1 MYLQDELHKIERG
14 SFMAGKV
21 KRVTVYL
28 FGGLGN
34 QLFQY
39 FAALATAEAMG
50 AKLYLKPFGQTS
62 AVGREGE
69 IGITAF
75 KTVGITTSSRIPQM
89 LQEKLLRRFV
99 ILIDQFRLG
108 RFSRHYGIFLS
119 DVSELPEMKTDCPRH
134 IRLMGYF
141 QDYKF
146 LDFLERQKKMTTLSL
161 ANPSPWFLNMQE
173 QARMNKPIIVH
184 IRRGDYLNHAESIGV
199 LDFAYFKNALDVI
212 PRNENSEFWIFSDSV
227 SVAKDFALFAHLPD
241 LRTQII
247 QAPSDS
253 PDAES
258 MLLMTLGSA
267 LVISNSTFS
276 WWGAYLNKNA
286 DLVIAPKK
294 WFKNLDDPANL
305 IPGNWIYCESV
316 WQL

>member
-1 MYLQDELHKIERG
+1 MYSYDELHKIERG
-14 SFMAGKV
+14 SFMAKRA

-39 FAALATAEAMG
+39 FAGLAAAEAMG
-50 AKLYLKPFGQTS
+50 AELYLKPFGQTS

-69 IGITAF
+69 LGIAAF
-75 KTVGITTSSRIPQM
+75 NTEGTLISSKIPRR

-99 ILIDQFRLG
+99 TLIDKFRLG
-108 RFSRHYGIFLS
+108 RFSRHFGIFLA
-119 DVSELPEMKTDCPRH
+119 DVSKLLEMKIGGPRH
-134 IRLMGYF
+134 VRLMGYF

-146 LDFLERQKKMTTLSL
+146 LDFLERKEKVTALSL
-161 ANPSPWFLNMQE
+161 VNPSPWFVNLQE
-173 QARMNKPIIVH
+173 KARISKPIIVH
-184 IRRGDYLNHAESIGV
+184 IRRGDYLNHAETIGV
-199 LDFAYFKNALDVI
+199 LDFAYFKNALDAI
-212 PRNENSEFWIFSDSV
+212 PRNENSEFWIFSDSLT
-227 SVAKDFALFAHLPD
+227 VAKDFAHFATLPD
-241 LRTQII
+241 LRTSII

-286 DLVIAPKK
+286 DFIIAPKK

-305 IPGNWIYCESV
+305 IPRNWIYCESV

>member
-1 MYLQDELHKIERG
+1 
-14 SFMAGKV
+14 MARKV
-21 KRVTVYL
+21 ERVTVYL

-39 FAALATAEAMG
+39 FAGLATAEAKG
-50 AKLYLKPFGQTS
+50 AELYLKPFGQTS

-69 IGITAF
+69 VGIAAF
-75 KTVGITTSSRIPQM
+75 KTEGITTSSRIPQR

-99 ILIDQFRLG
+99 TLISQFRLG
-108 RFSRHYGIFLS
+108 GFSRHYGIFLS
-119 DVSELPEMKTDCPRH
+119 DVSELPEMKMDCPRH

-141 QDYKF
+141 QDYRF
-146 LDFLERQKKMTTLSL
+146 LDFLERQKKMTSLSL
-161 ANPSPWFLNMQE
+161 ANPSPWFVNLQE
-173 QARMNKPIIVH
+173 QARKSKPIIVH
-184 IRRGDYLNHAESIGV
+184 IRRGDYLNHADTIGV
-199 LDFAYFKNALDVI
+199 LDFAYFRNALGVI

-227 SVAKDFALFAHLPD
+227 DVAKDFAFFAHLPE

-286 DLVIAPKK
+286 DLIIAPKK

-305 IPGNWIYCESV
+305 VPGNWTYCESV

>member
-1 MYLQDELHKIERG
+1 MPNK
-14 SFMAGKV
+14 A

-39 FAALATAEAMG
+39 FAGLATAQAMG
-50 AKLYLKPFGQTS
+50 AKLYLKPFGQIS

-69 IGITAF
+69 LGIAALKTEGITIF
-75 KTVGITTSSRIPQM
+75 SKIPQK

-99 ILIDQFRLG
+99 TLINQYRLDKYL
-108 RFSRHYGIFLS
+108 RHYGIFLS
-119 DVSELPEMKTDCPRH
+119 DASELPEVKMDYPRH
-134 IRLMGYF
+134 VRLIGYF
-141 QDYKF
+141 LDYKF
-146 LDFLERQKKMTTLSL
+146 LEFLENQMNMTTLSL
-161 ANPSPWFLNMQE
+161 INPSPWFVNLQE

-184 IRRGDYLNHAESIGV
+184 IRRGDYLNHAETIGV
-199 LDFAYFKNALDVI
+199 LDFTYFKNALNLI
-212 PRNENSEFWIFSDSV
+212 PQNEKSEFWIFSDAID
-227 SVAKDFALFAHLPD
+227 VAKDFAHFANLPD

-253 PDAES
+253 SDAES

-276 WWGAYLNKNA
+276 WWGAYLNRNA
-286 DLVIAPKK
+286 DFVIAPKK
-294 WFKNLDDPANL
+294 WFKNLDDPVNL
-305 IPGNWIYCESV
+305 IPRNWIYYESV
-316 WQL
+316 WQQ

>member
-1 MYLQDELHKIERG
+1 MRFLVARK
-14 SFMAGKV
+14 A

-39 FAALATAEAMG
+39 FAGLAIAEEMG
-50 AKLYLKPFGQTS
+50 AKFYLKPFGQTS

-69 IGITAF
+69 VGIAAF
-75 KTVGITTSSRIPQM
+75 KTEGITTSSKIPQR

-99 ILIDQFRLG
+99 TLINQFRLG
-108 RFSRHYGIFLS
+108 KFLRHYGIFLS
-119 DVSELPEMKTDCPRH
+119 DVSQLLQVKMDCPRH

-146 LDFLERQKKMTTLSL
+146 LDYLERQEKGTVLSL
-161 ANPSPWFLNMQE
+161 ANPSPWFVNLQE
-173 QARMNKPIIVH
+173 QVRAIKPIIVH
-184 IRRGDYLNHAESIGV
+184 IRRGDYLNHAGTIGV
-199 LDFAYFKNALDVI
+199 LDFVYFKNALDLI
-212 PRNENSEFWIFSDSV
+212 PQDKNSEIWIFSDS
-227 SVAKDFALFAHLPD
+227 STVAKDFALFAGLPD
-241 LRTQII
+241 SRTQII

-253 PDAES
+253 SDAES
-258 MLLMTLGSA
+258 MLLMTLGYA

-286 DLVIAPKK
+286 DFVIAPKK
-294 WFKNLDDPANL
+294 WFKNLDDPVNL

-316 WQL
+316 WQP

>member
-1 MYLQDELHKIERG
+1 
-14 SFMAGKV
+14 MASKE

-39 FAALATAEAMG
+39 FAGLATAEATG

-69 IGITAF
+69 VGIAAF
-75 KTVGITTSSRIPQM
+75 KTEGITTSSKIPQR

-99 ILIDQFRLG
+99 TSINRFRLSK
-108 RFSRHYGIFLS
+108 FFRHYGIFLS
-119 DVSELPEMKTDCPRH
+119 DDSELPEMEMDCPWH

-146 LDFLERQKKMTTLSL
+146 LDFLERQKGMTALSL
-161 ANPSPWFLNMQE
+161 ANPSPWFMNLQD
-173 QARMNKPIIVH
+173 QARKRKPIIVH
-184 IRRGDYLNHAESIGV
+184 IRRGDYLNHAETIGV
-199 LDFAYFKNALDVI
+199 LDFRYFKNALDLI
-212 PRNENSEFWIFSDSV
+212 PQNENSEFWIFSDSV
-227 SVAKDFALFAHLPD
+227 DVAKDFAQFALLPD
-241 LRTQII
+241 IRTQII
-247 QAPSDS
+247 QAPSES

-258 MLLMTLGSA
+258 MLLMTLGSS

-276 WWGAYLNKNA
+276 WWGAYLSKNV

-294 WFKNLDDPANL
+294 WFRNLNDPVNL

-316 WQL
+316 WQI

>member
-1 MYLQDELHKIERG
+1 
-14 SFMAGKV
+14 MAIKV

-39 FAALATAEAMG
+39 FAGLATAEAMG

-69 IGITAF
+69 VGIAAF
-75 KTVGITTSSRIPQM
+75 KREGITTSSRIPRG

-99 ILIDQFRLG
+99 TLINQFSLG

-119 DVSELPEMKTDCPRH
+119 DVSELPEMKMDYPHH
-134 IRLMGYF
+134 IRLVGYF

-161 ANPSPWFLNMQE
+161 ANPSPWFVNLQE
-173 QARMNKPIIVH
+173 QARISKPVIVH
-184 IRRGDYLNHAESIGV
+184 IRRGDYLNHAETIGV
-199 LDFAYFKNALDVI
+199 LDFRYFKNALDVI
-212 PRNENSEFWIFSDSV
+212 PQNENSEFWIFSDSAE
-227 SVAKDFALFAHLPD
+227 VAKDFAQFALLPD

-247 QAPSDS
+247 RAPSET

-258 MLLMTLGSA
+258 MLLMTLGSSI
-267 LVISNSTFS
+267 VISNSTFS

-286 DLVIAPKK
+286 DLIIVPKK
-294 WFKNLDDPANL
+294 WFKNLDDPTNL

>member
-1 MYLQDELHKIERG
+1 
-14 SFMAGKV
+14 MAGKV

-39 FAALATAEAMG
+39 FAGLATAEAMG

-69 IGITAF
+69 VGIAAF
-75 KTVGITTSSRIPQM
+75 TTEGITTSSRIPQR

-99 ILIDQFRLG
+99 TLISQFRLG
-108 RFSRHYGIFLS
+108 GFSRYYGIFLS
-119 DVSELPEMKTDCPRH
+119 DVSELPKMKLDCPRH

-141 QDYKF
+141 QDYRF
-146 LDFLERQKKMTTLSL
+146 LDFLERQKKMTSLSL
-161 ANPSPWFLNMQE
+161 ANPSPWFVNLQE
-173 QARMNKPIIVH
+173 QARKSKPIIVH
-184 IRRGDYLNHAESIGV
+184 IRRGDYLNHAETIGV
-199 LDFAYFKNALDVI
+199 LDFAYFKNALDLI
-212 PRNENSEFWIFSDSV
+212 PRNETSEFWIFSDSV
-227 SVAKDFALFAHLPD
+227 DVAKDFALFAHLPA

-247 QAPSDS
+247 HAPSDS

-258 MLLMTLGSA
+258 MLLMTLGCA

-276 WWGAYLNKNA
+276 WWGAYLNKKA
-286 DLVIAPKK
+286 EFIIAPKK
-294 WFKNLDDPANL
+294 WFKNLNDPANL
-305 IPGNWIYCESV
+305 IPGNWIYCESI

>member
-1 MYLQDELHKIERG
+1 
-14 SFMAGKV
+14 MAGKV

-39 FAALATAEAMG
+39 FAGLATAEAMG

-69 IGITAF
+69 MGIAAF
-75 KTVGITTSSRIPQM
+75 KTDGIATFSKIPPR

-99 ILIDQFRLG
+99 TFIHLFRLG
-108 RFSRHYGIFLS
+108 KFSRQYGIFVS
-119 DVSELPEMKTDCPRH
+119 DVSELPEIEMDCHRH

-146 LDFLERQKKMTTLSL
+146 LDFLESKKEITALSL
-161 ANPSPWFLNMQE
+161 VNPSPWFVDLQE
-173 QARMNKPIIVH
+173 QACMNKPIIVH
-184 IRRGDYLNHAESIGV
+184 IRRGDYLNHAETIGV
-199 LDFAYFKNALDVI
+199 LDFTYFKNALDVI
-212 PRNENSEFWIFSDSV
+212 PRNGNSNFWIFSDAV
-227 SVAKDFALFAHLPD
+227 DVAKDFARYAELPD
-241 LRTQII
+241 LRTRII
-247 QAPSDS
+247 QAPPDS
-253 PDAES
+253 SDAES

-286 DLVIAPKK
+286 DFIIAPKK
-294 WFKNLDDPANL
+294 WFKNLEDPANL

-316 WQL
+316 WQQ

>member
-1 MYLQDELHKIERG
+1 MYLHDVLLKIKWG
-14 SFMAGKV
+14 SYMGRKV

-39 FAALATAEAMG
+39 FAGMATAEAMG

-69 IGITAF
+69 VGIAAF
-75 KTVGITTSSRIPQM
+75 KTVGITTSSRIPQG

-99 ILIDQFRLG
+99 TLISQFRLG
-108 RFSRHYGIFLS
+108 GFSRHYGIFLS
-119 DVSELPEMKTDCPRH
+119 DVSELPDIKMDCPRH

-141 QDYKF
+141 QNFKF
-146 LDFLERQKKMTTLSL
+146 LDFLERQKKLTTLSL
-161 ANPSPWFLNMQE
+161 VNPTPWFANLEE
-173 QARMNKPIIVH
+173 QARKSIPIIVH
-184 IRRGDYLNHAESIGV
+184 IRRGDYLNHAETIGV
-199 LDFAYFKNALDVI
+199 LDLIYFKNALELI
-212 PRNENSEFWIFSDSV
+212 PRDENSEFWIFSDSIDI
-227 SVAKDFALFAHLPD
+227 AKDFTLFAQLPV
-241 LRTQII
+241 LRTRII

-267 LVISNSTFS
+267 LIISNSTFS

-286 DLVIAPKK
+286 KMIIAPKK
-294 WFKNLDDPANL
+294 WFKNLDDPPNL
-305 IPGNWIYCESV
+305 VPVNWIYCESV
-316 WQL
+316 WQV

>member
-1 MYLQDELHKIERG
+1 VAR
-14 SFMAGKV
+14 KV

-39 FAALATAEAMG
+39 FAGLATAEAMG
-50 AKLYLKPFGQTS
+50 TKLYLKPFGQTS
-62 AVGREGE
+62 AVGRENE
-69 IGITAF
+69 VGIAAF
-75 KTVGITTSSRIPQM
+75 KTEGITTASKIPQR

-99 ILIDQFRLG
+99 TLINQFRLSK
-108 RFSRHYGIFLS
+108 FVRHYGIFLS
-119 DVSELPEMKTDCPRH
+119 DISELPEMKMDCPRH

-146 LDFLERQKKMTTLSL
+146 LDFLDRQKKMTALSL
-161 ANPSPWFLNMQE
+161 ANPSPWFVNLQE
-173 QARMNKPIIVH
+173 QARKSKPIIVH
-184 IRRGDYLNHAESIGV
+184 IRRGDYRNHAETIGV
-199 LDFAYFKNALDVI
+199 LDFRYFKNALDII
-212 PRNENSEFWIFSDSV
+212 PQNENSEFWIFSDSV
-227 SVAKDFALFAHLPD
+227 EVAKDFAQFALLPD

-247 QAPSDS
+247 RAPSES

-258 MLLMTLGSA
+258 MLLMTLGSS

-286 DLVIAPKK
+286 DFVIAPKK
-294 WFKNLDDPANL
+294 WFRNLNEPANL
-305 IPGNWIYCESV
+305 IPGNWICCESV